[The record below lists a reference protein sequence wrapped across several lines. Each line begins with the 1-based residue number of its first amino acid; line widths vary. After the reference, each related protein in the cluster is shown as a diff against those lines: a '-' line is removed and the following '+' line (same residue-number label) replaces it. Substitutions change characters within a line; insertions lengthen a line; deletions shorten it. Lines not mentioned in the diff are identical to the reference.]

1 MLFKRESEMT
11 LPVRRWLSREGL
23 LIKSEFVL
31 PWGICDLVG
40 LSFNKHQV
48 KKRLSY
54 RQRLPIGPLQRVEL
68 LRHIPDQES
77 GCSITLGELQKLAER
92 TIFAPSLEN
101 ELNRLIANK
110 FVVSDGCGS
119 LQKLNGWAP
128 MHRRIVAVEL
138 KLQRI
143 SEALSQALSNRA
155 FATESYIALPYIA
168 AERLARG
175 SRRLDF
181 SRNGIGILGVT
192 ERTCK
197 VLLRAAQLTEP
208 DETLQMHCVER
219 FWRTRDSSSSAVAL
233 RVPAV

>member
-68 LRHIPDQES
+68 LRHIPDRES
-77 GCSITLGELQKLAER
+77 GRSITLEGLQKLADRSILSTSVEDD
-92 TIFAPSLEN
+92 
-101 ELNRLIANK
+101 LNRLIADR
-110 FVVSDGCGS
+110 FVLPDRHGA

-175 SRRLDF
+175 RRQSHLSSD
-181 SRNGIGILGVT
+181 GIGILGVT

-197 VLLRAAQLTEP
+197 VLLRAPQLTEP
-208 DETLQMHCVER
+208 DETLQLHCVER